1 MEKYKF
7 KILIITLIT
16 VFCGACDYL
25 DVVPDNVAT
34 IDNAFSNKAS
44 AEKFLHT
51 CYSYQP
57 EYGDWYWDP
66 AMTSGDEIW
75 LSEENWDGNIPAV
88 LIAKGFQNAN
98 NPLVNYWDGN
108 RYVALRDCNIFLS
121 EIEKV
126 PDMSTM
132 EKKRWIAEVKFL
144 KAYYHFVLFRAYGPI
159 PVIRENLPIY
169 VETKDVTVYREPVDD
184 VVDYMVQL
192 LDEAASDLPDRI
204 AALTQ
209 EYGRITKPTA
219 LTLKAKILLTAAS
232 PLFNGNSDYSTLVD
246 NRGTQLF
253 NPVYDPAKWQKAADA
268 AKEAIDVCEAAG
280 IRLYDDYDP
289 KEDNYSE
296 AVLRELTFRSVVTE
310 KGSSEIIWPG
320 TNNRQEWWEQGEYQP
335 LLVQVTSSNPVRQ
348 RIGATMRMAE
358 LFYSKNGVPIDE
370 DREFSYEDRYKLR
383 VAESSESDF
392 VRSGEST
399 AILHYDREPRFYASI
414 SFDRGA
420 FILDPTYYYVGVR
433 AGELATKRNKGEY
446 SVTGYF
452 VKKLI
457 NPLNAFSGESYG
469 IDYAFPW
476 PILRLADLYLM
487 YAEALNEVKSAPDAE
502 VYEYIDLIRERAG
515 LQGVVESWA
524 NHSINPEK
532 PSTQNG
538 MREIIRQ
545 ERMIELAFEGHRF
558 YDVRRW
564 KIAAEL
570 MNKPI
575 KGWNIKGAGLEFYN
589 VTTIYS
595 PRFEFK
601 DYFWPIRESELI
613 NNPNLVQNLGW

>member
-1 MEKYKF
+1 MRKTTF
-7 KILIITLIT
+7 KILIITLLA
-16 VFCGACDYL
+16 VFCGACEYL

-34 IDNAFSNKAS
+34 IDNAFSNKAN
-44 AEKFLHT
+44 AEKFLST

-57 EYGDWYWDP
+57 EYGNYYWDP
-66 AMTSGDEIW
+66 AMASGDEIW
-75 LSEENWDGNIPAV
+75 FNEETYNGNMPTS
-88 LIAKGFQNAN
+88 LIAKGFQNSN
-98 NPLVNYWDGN
+98 NPLVNYWDG
-108 RYVALRDCNIFLS
+108 RRFIALRDCNIFLS

-126 PDMSTM
+126 PDMTTL

-169 VETKDVTVYREPVDD
+169 VDTKDIMVYREPVDE
-184 VVDYMVQL
+184 VIDYMVEL
-192 LDEAASDLPDRI
+192 LDEAAIDLPDKI
-204 AALTQ
+204 LALTQ
-209 EYGRITKPTA
+209 EYGRITKPAA
-219 LTLKAKILLTAAS
+219 LTLKAKILITAAS
-232 PLFNGNSDYSTLVD
+232 PLFNGNNDYSTLID
-246 NRGTQLF
+246 NRGVQLF
-253 NPVYDPAKWQKAADA
+253 NQVYDPAKWQRAADA
-268 AKEAIDVCEAAG
+268 AKEAIEVCEAAG
-280 IRLYDDYDP
+280 IRLYDDYSA
-289 KEDNYSE
+289 KEAHSE
-296 AVLRELTFRSVVTE
+296 AVMRELTFRSVVTE

-358 LFYSKNGVPIDE
+358 LFYSKNGVPINE
-370 DREFSYEDRYKLR
+370 DFSFDYENRYKLR
-383 VAESSESDF
+383 VAESYESDF

-399 AILHYDREPRFYASI
+399 AILHFDREPRFYASI

-420 FILDPTYYYVGVR
+420 YILDPVYYYVYVR
-433 AGELATKRNKGEY
+433 AGELATKRNQGEFT
-446 SVTGYF
+446 VTGYF

-457 NPLNAFSGESYG
+457 NPLNSFSGESYG

-476 PILRLADLYLM
+476 PILRLADLYLV
-487 YAEALNEVKSAPDAE
+487 YAEALNEIKDAPDAE
-502 VYEYIDLIRERAG
+502 VYEYVDLIRQRAG
-515 LQGVVESWA
+515 LQGVVESWT
-524 NHSINPEK
+524 NYSSSPDK
-532 PSTQNG
+532 PSTREG

-558 YDVRRW
+558 WDVRRW
-564 KIAAEL
+564 KLASEF
-570 MNKPI
+570 MNQPI
-575 KGWNIKGAGLEFYN
+575 RGWNIQGAKTEFYN

-595 PRFEFK
+595 PRFELK